1 MLGCSFNEVTTTF
14 VSNEEF
20 LNNTQINSFLLD
32 CEFNSAE
39 DADEF
44 LDSYDYESISFIIT
58 SYSEL
63 QIHLDDL
70 EYYSVISN
78 INDSNIISE
87 LGAFIIIP
95 IFETWVFEEIIL
107 DYSFQAG
114 TLKINI
120 LIEITNFPA
129 STIKLLIVQIDSIYE
144 YDLEI
149 EFE

>member
-1 MLGCSFNEVTTTF
+1 MTTTF

-95 IFETWVFEEIIL
+95 IFETWVFEEVTL
-107 DYSFQAG
+107 DYNYQAG
-114 TLKINI
+114 TLNIN
-120 LIEITNFPA
+120 LSLEITNFPA
-129 STIKLLIVQIDSIYE
+129 STIKVLILQIDSIFE
-144 YDLEI
+144 YNLEI
-149 EFE
+149 VLE